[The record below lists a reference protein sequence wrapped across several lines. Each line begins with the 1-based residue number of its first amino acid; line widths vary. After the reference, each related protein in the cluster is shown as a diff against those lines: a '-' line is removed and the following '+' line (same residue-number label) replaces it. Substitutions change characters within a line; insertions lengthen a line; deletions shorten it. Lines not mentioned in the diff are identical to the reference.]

1 MPRRVNPDS
10 SEDSLNIFQAFTDLM
25 SNAFMIISFL
35 LLISLLQSIL
45 FKQGLEVANEK
56 LKSTAPI
63 SRLQLEILN
72 RELQAANEKLKSY
85 APIIIDE
92 KSGQFQFPSGRAEVT
107 SDLQKYIETEII
119 PEIENATRQG
129 NIDFIQV
136 IGHTDGQ
143 ATRSSSNLDI
153 GLTTVATGSQT
164 ISSLKAGSNAD
175 LGLMRAVA
183 VVQLLQRTQGF
194 EQVKF
199 RAYSAAQL
207 YLPSGKLATSNQS
220 ADDSRRRIE
229 IRFIP
234 QGQKK

>member
-1 MPRRVNPDS
+1 MTRRAERDNN
-10 SEDSLNIFQAFTDLM
+10 EDSLNIFQAFTDLM
-25 SNAFMIISFL
+25 SNAFMIVSFF
-35 LLISLLQSIL
+35 LLISLLQAMML
-45 FKQGLEVANEK
+45 KRELEVANEK
-56 LKSTAPI
+56 LKSA
-63 SRLQLEILN
+63 
-72 RELQAANEKLKSY
+72 

-92 KSGQFQFPSGRAEVT
+92 KSGQFKFPSGRAEVT
-107 SDLQKYIETEII
+107 TDLQTHIKTKII
-119 PEIENATRQG
+119 PEIEKATKQG

-143 ATRSSSNLDI
+143 ATKSSSNLDI
-153 GLTTVATGSQT
+153 GLTPAATGSQT

-183 VVQLLQRTQGF
+183 VVQLLQQNKGF

-207 YLPSGKLATSNQS
+207 YLPSGNLATSNQS

-234 QGQKK
+234 KGQKQ

>member
-1 MPRRVNPDS
+1 MPRRFQLDNK
-10 SEDSLNIFQAFTDLM
+10 EDSLNIFQAFTDLM

-35 LLISLLQSIL
+35 LLISLLQSML
-45 FKQGLEVANEK
+45 FKQGLEVANKK
-56 LKSTAPI
+56 LKSRAPI
-63 SRLQLEILN
+63 SPLQLEALN

-107 SDLQKYIETEII
+107 PALQKYIETEIVS
-119 PEIENATRQG
+119 EIQTATKQG
-129 NIDFIQV
+129 NVDFIQV

-143 ATRSSSNLDI
+143 AIKNSSNLDTS
-153 GLTTVATGSQT
+153 LTSAATGT
-164 ISSLKAGSNAD
+164 PIASLKAGSNAD

-183 VVQLLQRTQGF
+183 VVQLLQQTKGL
-194 EQVKF
+194 EKVKF

-207 YLPSGKLATSNQS
+207 YSPDDKLATSNQG

>member
-1 MPRRVNPDS
+1 MTRRIDRDTQ
-10 SEDSLNIFQAFTDLM
+10 EDSLNIFQAFTDLM
-25 SNAFMIISFL
+25 SNAFMVISFF
-35 LLISLLQSIL
+35 LLISLLQ
-45 FKQGLEVANEK
+45 AMM
-56 LKSTAPI
+56 
-63 SRLQLEILN
+63 LN
-72 RELQAANEKLKSY
+72 RELQAANEKLKSA

-92 KSGQFQFPSGRAEVT
+92 KSGKFKFPSGRAEVT
-107 SDLQKYIETEII
+107 SDLQEYIKTEII
-119 PEIENATRQG
+119 PEIKKATKQG

-143 ATRSSSNLDI
+143 ATKSLSNLDV
-153 GLTTVATGSQT
+153 GLTTAATGSQT

-183 VVQLLQRTQGF
+183 VVQLLQRTRGF

-207 YLPSGKLATSNQS
+207 YLPSGKLAASNQS